1 MAYTK
6 EFKEE
11 CINLLASGVSSVLVA
26 QQMKVSRPT
35 LTKWANEAKKYEA
48 SIENA
53 INSLHGKIEA
63 LSSKQD
69 ITSEETAMLADLVVA
84 LNKLT
89 GEDKKKKEARAYV
102 RPPVN
107 LDKAASEL
115 RQSILKE
122 GGLFA
127 YQAKFMSSDAQF
139 RIVLK
144 SRQIGFSYVAA
155 ADALVGAVGGRNQ
168 LFLSASEEQALILM
182 RYMRFWAQKFGIP
195 LAKDSETEITLENGA
210 IIKALAHN
218 FRTVQGFTGDIWMD
232 EFAWYPN
239 PKKIWHAF
247 VPSIGAVK
255 GRLTILSTPF
265 EERSLFHEL
274 FTDEPKY
281 KMFERFRVSIYDAM
295 ADGLEFDLETMRAL
309 FDADTWAS
317 AYECVFIDDENSLL
331 SISLI
336 KSCVDSKF
344 GYYQPTSDT
353 PLLCGY
359 DIGRV
364 SDRSSLACVKS
375 VENTYEVA
383 MMEIYAKAKFKEQE
397 DVLSAHMRTYPLAVL
412 NIDKTGIGLNLAETM
427 HSKFKSRVSGVYF
440 TAPAKEE
447 MALNLK
453 KLFEDKR
460 IKIPND
466 PLLIA
471 DLHAIKRMAGVKSFK
486 YDAKRNEYGHAD
498 RFWALAL
505 ACRNIQAVIKRK
517 GGGAIII

>member
-1 MAYTK
+1 
-6 EFKEE
+6 
-11 CINLLASGVSSVLVA
+11 
-26 QQMKVSRPT
+26 
-35 LTKWANEAKKYEA
+35 
-48 SIENA
+48 
-53 INSLHGKIEA
+53 
-63 LSSKQD
+63 
-69 ITSEETAMLADLVVA
+69 
-84 LNKLT
+84 
-89 GEDKKKKEARAYV
+89 
-102 RPPVN
+102 
-107 LDKAASEL
+107 
-115 RQSILKE
+115 
-122 GGLFA
+122 
-127 YQAKFMSSDAQF
+127 
-139 RIVLK
+139 
-144 SRQIGFSYVAA
+144 
-155 ADALVGAVGGRNQ
+155 
-168 LFLSASEEQALILM
+168 
-182 RYMRFWAQKFGIP
+182 
-195 LAKDSETEITLENGA
+195 
-210 IIKALAHN
+210 
-218 FRTVQGFTGDIWMD
+218 
-232 EFAWYPN
+232 
-239 PKKIWHAF
+239 
-247 VPSIGAVK
+247 
-255 GRLTILSTPF
+255 
-265 EERSLFHEL
+265 
-274 FTDEPKY
+274 
-281 KMFERFRVSIYDAM
+281 MFERFRVSIYDAM

-331 SISLI
+331 SINLI

-427 HSKFKSRVSGVYF
+427 HTKFKSRVSGVYF

>member
-1 MAYTK
+1 MDDAVT
-6 EFKEE
+6 
-11 CINLLASGVSSVLVA
+11 
-26 QQMKVSRPT
+26 
-35 LTKWANEAKKYEA
+35 
-48 SIENA
+48 
-53 INSLHGKIEA
+53 SLKNKIET
-63 LSSKQD
+63 LSKKENISTD
-69 ITSEETAMLADLVVA
+69 ETAVLADLIIA

-89 GEDKKKKEARAYV
+89 GEDKKKKEARTYI
-102 RPPVN
+102 RPPIN
-107 LDKAASEL
+107 LDKTAKEL
-115 RQSILKE
+115 REKILKD

-127 YQAKFMSSDAQF
+127 YQKEFLCSNAQF

-155 ADALVGAVGGRNQ
+155 ADALIGAVSGRDQ

-182 RYMRFWAQKFGIP
+182 RYMRFWAQKFKIAF
-195 LAKDSETEITLENGA
+195 LKDSEKEVMLENGSR
-210 IIKALAHN
+210 IKALPHN
-218 FRTVQGFTGDIWMD
+218 IKTVQGFTGDIWMD

-239 PKKIWHAF
+239 PKKIWLAF

-274 FTDEPKY
+274 FYDELQF
-281 KMFERFRVSIYDAM
+281 KMFERFRVDIYRAM
-295 ADGLEFDLETMRAL
+295 KDGLDFDLKTMKAL

-317 AYECVFIDDENSLL
+317 AYECVFIDDESSLL

-336 KSCVDSKF
+336 KSCVDEKLRYFS
-344 GYYQPTSDT
+344 PPSDT

-364 SDRSSLACVKS
+364 NDRSTLADIICKD
-375 VENTYEVA
+375 
-383 MMEIYAKAKFKEQE
+383 EIYELANMQVFAKASFKEQE
-397 DVLSAHMRTYPLAVL
+397 EILKAHLRTYPLAVL
-412 NIDKTGIGLNLAETM
+412 EIDKTGIGMNLAETM
-427 HSKFKSRVSGVYF
+427 HSKFKSRVRGVYF
-440 TAPAKEE
+440 TAPTKEE

-453 KLFEDKR
+453 KLFEDKK
-460 IKIPND
+460 ILIPND

-471 DLHAIKRMAGVKSFK
+471 DIHAIKRTAGAKSFK

-505 ACRNIQAVIKRK
+505 ACRKIEAVVKRK
-517 GGGAIII
+517 GGGAVIL

>member
-1 MAYTK
+1 MAYSK
-6 EFKEE
+6 EFKKE
-11 CINLLASGVSSVLVA
+11 CINLINSGVNSVLVSK
-26 QQMKVSRPT
+26 QTGVSRPT
-35 LTKWANEAKKYEA
+35 LLKWQKELKSEF
-48 SIENA
+48 SLDDA
-53 INSLHGKIEA
+53 ITSLKNKIEA
-63 LSSKQD
+63 LSKKED
-69 ITSEETAMLADLVVA
+69 INADETAILADLIIS

-89 GEDKKKKEARAYV
+89 GDNKKKKEAKNYIK
-102 RPPVN
+102 PPVN
-107 LDKAASEL
+107 LSKKAKEL
-115 RQSILKE
+115 REEILKD

-127 YQAKFMSSDAQF
+127 YQKEFLNSSSQF

-144 SRQIGFSYVAA
+144 ARQIGFSYVAS

-182 RYMRFWAQKFGIP
+182 CYLKFWSQKFGVA
-195 LAKDSETEITLENGA
+195 LAKDSETEVTLENGA

-247 VPSIGAVK
+247 VPSIGAIK

-265 EERSLFHEL
+265 EEHSLFHKL
-274 FTDEPKY
+274 FHDETKF
-281 KMFERFRVSIYDAM
+281 KMFERFRVDIYRAIK
-295 ADGLEFDLETMRAL
+295 DGLEFDLETMKAL

-317 AYECVFIDDENSLL
+317 AYECVFIDDESSLL

-336 KSCVDSKF
+336 KSCVDEQGAYFMPS
-344 GYYQPTSDT
+344 SDAT
-353 PLLCGY
+353 LLCGY

-364 SDRSSLACVKS
+364 NDRSTLAS
-375 VENTYEVA
+375 VISSDDSY
-383 MMEIYAKAKFKEQE
+383 ILAKMDVFNKASFKEQE
-397 DVLSAHMRTYPLAVL
+397 DVLTAHLRTYPLAVL
-412 NIDKTGIGLNLAETM
+412 EMDKTGIGLNLTETM
-427 HSKFKSRVSGVYF
+427 YAKFKSRVKGVYF
-440 TAPAKEE
+440 TAPIKEE

-453 KLFEDKR
+453 KLFEDKK

-471 DLHAIKRMAGVKSFK
+471 DIHAIKRTAGAKSFK
-486 YDAKRNEYGHAD
+486 YNAKRNEYGHAD

-505 ACRNIQAVIKRK
+505 ACRKIEAVVKRK
-517 GGGAIII
+517 GGGALII

>member
-11 CINLLASGVSSVLVA
+11 CINLLASGVNSVFVSK
-26 QQMKVSRPT
+26 QMGVSRVT
-35 LTKWANEAKKYEA
+35 LAKWQKEAGAKFSLDDAAAILKK
-48 SIENA
+48 
-53 INSLHGKIEA
+53 KIETLNQKEDISADDAAA
-63 LSSKQD
+63 LS
-69 ITSEETAMLADLVVA
+69 ALVIS
-84 LNKLT
+84 LNKVE
-89 GEDKKKKEARAYV
+89 GDKKKREQARAYI

-107 LDKAASEL
+107 LNKTASEL

-274 FTDEPKY
+274 FMDELKY
-281 KMFERFRVSIYDAM
+281 KMFERFRVNIYDAM

-331 SISLI
+331 SINLI

-364 SDRSSLACVKS
+364 NDRSSLACVKS
-375 VENTYEVA
+375 IENTYEVA

-427 HSKFKSRVSGVYF
+427 HAKFKSRVRGVYF

-471 DLHAIKRMAGVKSFK
+471 DLHAIKRTAGAKSFK
-486 YDAKRNEYGHAD
+486 YDAKRNEYGHSD

-505 ACRNIQAVIKRK
+505 ACRNIQAVVKRK